1 MTASTHDDAVHRQ
14 FSPQATAYL
23 NSAVHAQGED
33 LRQMAAIAAAQP
45 GARVLDLGCG
55 GGHVSFHVAP
65 SAASV
70 TAYDLSQQMLDV
82 VAEAAR
88 RGLDNLSTCRGKAER
103 LPFADGE
110 FDLVMSRYST
120 HHWQDPGL
128 GLREAFRVLKPGG
141 TAVFADVVSPGEALL
156 DTWLQM
162 IEALRDTS
170 HVRDYSVAEWTR
182 LLTEAGFTLQG
193 VTPRR
198 LSLEFQSWVTRMRT
212 PDTLVAALRHLLAIA
227 PRAFRDPGRRL
238 VLQRHGHPRGEKARL
253 RPAGAGGSRR
263 IAHGLT
269 ALAPAAVKRLQR
281 ACHAQAAQRMN
292 GLPRRARSV
301 HPAPARR
308 TRVRSR
314 PARRSIPAW
323 RPALARKR
331 RRRFGLLQPRQR
343 PGHRILDVIAASR
356 LIHPLR

>member
-1 MTASTHDDAVHRQ
+1 
-14 FSPQATAYL
+14 
-23 NSAVHAQGED
+23 
-33 LRQMAAIAAAQP
+33 
-45 GARVLDLGCG
+45 
-55 GGHVSFHVAP
+55 
-65 SAASV
+65 
-70 TAYDLSQQMLDV
+70 
-82 VAEAAR
+82 
-88 RGLDNLSTCRGKAER
+88 
-103 LPFADGE
+103 
-110 FDLVMSRYST
+110 MSRYST

-227 PRAFRDPGRRL
+227 PDVVRAHFEIQADGSFSSDTATL
-238 VLQRHGHPRGEKARL
+238 VVKARL
-253 RPAGAGGSRR
+253 RPAGAGGSRW

-269 ALAPAAVKRLQR
+269 ARAAAVKRLQR

-292 GLPRRARSV
+292 GLGHGAHEACILPQLAEHGFEAGQRGGPFQ
-301 HPAPARR
+301 HGG
-308 TRVRSR
+308 R
-314 PARRSIPAW
+314 PWPG
-323 RPALARKR
+323 KR
-331 RRRFGLLQPRQR
+331 RRRFGLLQPPCQR

-356 LIHPLR
+356 LIHPAQMCSQPATARASSGMGCSRASLARAVSSKRCGSFCEPSMAIWRVWCLSAGLAKRCSKRS

>member
-1 MTASTHDDAVHRQ
+1 M
-14 FSPQATAYL
+14 
-23 NSAVHAQGED
+23 
-33 LRQMAAIAAAQP
+33 
-45 GARVLDLGCG
+45 LDLGCG

-70 TAYDLSQQMLDV
+70 TAHDLSQQMLDV
-82 VAEAAR
+82 VAAEAAR

-227 PRAFRDPGRRL
+227 PDVRAHFEIQADGSFSSDTATL
-238 VLQRHGHPRGEKARL
+238 VVKARL
-253 RPAGAGGSRR
+253 RPAGAGGSRW

-292 GLPRRARSV
+292 GLGHGAHEACILPQLAEHGFEAGQRGGPFQ
-301 HPAPARR
+301 HGG
-308 TRVRSR
+308 R
-314 PARRSIPAW
+314 PWPG
-323 RPALARKR
+323 KR
-331 RRRFGLLQPRQR
+331 RRRFGLLQPPCQR
-343 PGHRILDVIAASR
+343 PGHRILMS
-356 LIHPLR
+356 